1 MPIIYAYAYVYVG
14 TYLQIIL
21 IKHWMRGFGFFNEK
35 GSVQSRIINWLKTKL
50 LTMISIISLINRVR
64 LWLQAG
70 VVSKECH

>member
-1 MPIIYAYAYVYVG
+1 MPIIDVCVYME

-35 GSVQSRIINWLKTKL
+35 VSVQSGIINWLKTKL

-64 LWLQAG
+64 LWLQVE
-70 VVSKECH
+70 VVSKECY